1 MEREWTRGSSIIRC
15 QKRSGLHFLA
25 DCLGIRREEIA
36 AFGNAENDLDMMA
49 WAGRGVA
56 VVNAPKDVR
65 ALADEVTEANDEDG
79 VGGWIRRYLEEI

>member
-79 VGGWIRRYLEEI
+79 VALALERFVL